1 MKLKIIT
8 IALILIQLPGYCNYI
23 LNSVFFTNGSTGY
36 AVGADGALNSNLIL
50 KTTNGGAGWAIK
62 SSGDSSY
69 LYSVYFKDEN
79 NGYAVGED
87 LTSGGGIIY
96 KTTDAGNTWT
106 KQMTEQG
113 NSLISVYF
121 PTLDKGYIAGVDYFH
136 GSVIKKTTDGGIT
149 WFSQSTGTNSWLWS
163 IYFVNSDTGYA
174 SGANGT
180 IIKTTNGGVVW
191 ETLQSGT
198 NKFLRAI
205 WFTTASTG
213 YAVGES
219 GIILKT
225 TDSGDSWQNIP
236 SGTTSFLRSIYFS
249 DTSTGFIVGNV
260 GRILKTTDYGTT
272 WNIILSGTNED
283 LKSVNFPNKFD
294 GYVIGIQDS
303 LLKTTNEGNNWSSK
317 VIKAIQVLS
326 PNGGEN
332 WYNGSTY
339 IIKWHK
345 YLVENIK
352 IEFSMNNGLTWT
364 TLVISHFNYDQY
376 YWTINS
382 TGSEECLVRISDA
395 DDSNTVDIS
404 DETFTIVPVGITVTS
419 PNGGEVWLNGSTQE
433 ILWTSENLGTVYLRI
448 RLSLDNGQNWTS
460 IVNGTANTGVYS
472 WIVNSSSASEECLI
486 KVESLNHTFSDN
498 SDSAFAIEILPEVK
512 GESENEVPVKYS
524 LHQNYPNPFNPTTTI
539 KYTIPSVIASGAKQS
554 PFVTLKV
561 YDILGNEVATLVNEE
576 RQPGVYEVEFNPESN
591 IKYPASG
598 VYFYKLI
605 AGEFTQTRKMIL
617 LR

>member
-1 MKLKIIT
+1 MKLKIIL
-8 IALILIQLPGYCNYI
+8 IVLILIQLPAYSNYI
-23 LNSVFFTNGSTGY
+23 LNSVFFTSGSTGY

-50 KTTNGGAGWAIK
+50 KTTNGGASWTIK

-87 LTSGGGIIY
+87 LISGFGIIY

-121 PTLDKGYIAGVDYFH
+121 PTLETGYIAGVDYFL
-136 GSVIKKTTDGGIT
+136 GNVIKKTTDGGTT
-149 WFSQSTGTNSWLWS
+149 WFNQSTGSINWLWS

-191 ETLQSGT
+191 ETLQTGT

-225 TDSGDSWQNIP
+225 TDGGDSWQNIP
-236 SGTTSFLRSIYFS
+236 SGTTSFLRSICFS

-283 LKSVNFPNKFD
+283 LKSVSFPNTSD

-317 VIKAIQVLS
+317 VIKAIQVQS

-332 WYNGSTY
+332 WYNGSIY

-364 TLVISHFNYDQY
+364 TLVISHFNYEQF

-382 TGSEECLVRISDA
+382 SSGSEECLVRISDA

-419 PNGGEVWLNGSTQE
+419 PNGGEFWLNGSTRE
-433 ILWTSENLGTVYLRI
+433 ISWTSENLGAVFLRI
-448 RLSLDNGQNWTS
+448 RLSVDNGQNWTS

-472 WIVNSSSASEECLI
+472 WMVNSTAVSEQCLI

-498 SDSAFAIEILPEVK
+498 SDSVFTIDTAPEVK
-512 GESENEVPVKYS
+512 GESEEEASMKFN
-524 LHQNYPNPFNPTTTI
+524 LHQNYPNPFNPSTTI
-539 KYTIPSVIASGAKQS
+539 KFTIPSVETTRRVV
-554 PFVTLKV
+554 FTTLKV
-561 YDILGNEVATLVNEE
+561 YDVLGNEVATLVNEE
-576 RQPGVYEVEFNPESN
+576 KQPGVYEVEFSLSSGIRNL
-591 IKYPASG
+591 ASG
-598 VYFYKLI
+598 IYFYQLK
-605 AGEFTQTRKMIL
+605 AGSFIDTKKMIL
-617 LR
+617 AK